1 MTLYHTEASPG
12 LERDERRGHDQ
23 DQKALREQVERV
35 QLRLE
40 QVERTLSAVAN
51 ETAGIQIAGPC
62 TRCERSLLV
71 MRDNSFTCPT
81 CQYQR
86 SI

>member
-1 MTLYHTEASPG
+1 MTLYHSEASSE
-12 LERDERRGHDQ
+12 LESDREREDQ
-23 DQKALREQVERV
+23 EALRDQVETV

-40 QVERTLSAVAN
+40 QLERTLSAVAN

-62 TRCERSLLV
+62 TRCERSLLI

-86 SI
+86 SL